1 MLDGQNNNNNNNNK
15 SNNNNKDNNKGNNRN
30 DDAGVRA
37 VCWRVKITR
46 LLGGVADWAG
56 AGQGDCGGG
65 AGIHNYIN
73 ADKQKRK

>member
-1 MLDGQNNNNNNNNK
+1 MLD
-15 SNNNNKDNNKGNNRN
+15 
-30 DDAGVRA
+30 
-37 VCWRVKITR
+37 RVKITR

-73 ADKQKRK
+73 ADKQKENNVWEPKNQKILKKGNDT